1 MSNVMCASVAY
12 SYCNMQWGIKYSCY
26 SAPASVA
33 FLLIIPYAVGISIC
47 AVLAWIFNKRSHK
60 LCDCIQ
66 SENHTNRV
74 VLALMYKG
82 IGALPL
88 DKTEIICYNHKAI

>member
-1 MSNVMCASVAY
+1 MKKYRYLSYIFAILAILMSNVMCALVAY

-60 LCDCIQ
+60 
-66 SENHTNRV
+66 T
-74 VLALMYKG
+74 M
-82 IGALPL
+82 
-88 DKTEIICYNHKAI
+88 